1 MSGKELQQ
9 AAWELLAMLDT
20 LPKER
25 AETGDGVR
33 YGNAAGERNV
43 PAMKRLPLLR
53 ASEGGAILP
62 AGTAEQRGET
72 LLRTGTEVSLS
83 SSDGMGES
91 GSFDAEESGRTQLRE
106 QVFSPLR
113 AEDVEE
119 LDRRFRLDS
128 RRYNASPGR
137 DY

>member
-1 MSGKELQQ
+1 MSGKELQR

-25 AETGDGVR
+25 TETGDGAR
-33 YGNAAGERNV
+33 YGDAAGERNV
-43 PAMKRLPLLR
+43 SAMKRLPLLR
-53 ASEGGAILP
+53 ASEGGTILP

-72 LLRTGTEVSLS
+72 LLRTGTEVSLF
-83 SSDGMGES
+83 SSDGTGES
-91 GSFDAEESGRTQLRE
+91 GFFDAEESGRTQLRE

-119 LDRRFRLDS
+119 LDRLFRRDS
-128 RRYNASPGR
+128 RRYDASPGR